1 MSSDRQQPQGQGP
14 GGPLLSGCEAIM
26 PPRRG
31 FETARTFTVT
41 ARGAFFISLVVLPL
55 VAIYGAAGSG
65 MVTLAAICVTAAQS
79 SRLIYRR
86 VHRH

>member
-1 MSSDRQQPQGQGP
+1 MPSDRHQHRGQGP
-14 GGPLLSGCEAIM
+14 TVPLTAGCEAIM

-31 FETARTFTVT
+31 FETAGTFTVT

-55 VAIYGAAGSG
+55 IAIYGAEHTG
-65 MVTLAAICVTAAQS
+65 MVTLAAVCVTAAQS
-79 SRLIYRR
+79 SHLIYRR